1 MHTPFS
7 LKSALAGAAAG
18 AAVGLALAKA
28 AAAADRV
35 DLTGRLDSLADDL
48 SGAGERFAAA
58 CTDLALD
65 VLDLLDAVRQ
75 HLHR

>member
-7 LKSALAGAAAG
+7 LKSALAGAAA
-18 AAVGLALAKA
+18 
-28 AAAADRV
+28 AAADRA
-35 DLTGRLDSLADDL
+35 DLTGRLDSLADGL
-48 SGAGERFAAA
+48 SGAGERLAAA

-65 VLDLLDAVRQ
+65 VLDLLDAACH

>member
-28 AAAADRV
+28 AAAADRA

-48 SGAGERFAAA
+48 SGAGERLAA

-65 VLDLLDAVRQ
+65 ALDLLDAVRQ